1 MTTPTLDDM
10 RRILLEHQ
18 RVQWLEEHTLKLMA
32 LDDERKTAMNFPRQI
47 LDAPAVPL
55 SLVSNKLLHLA
66 AFDGMDTEAR
76 ARWIRKNIA
85 AVNCTLISK
94 EEARATYK
102 CAAELVRIDA

>member
-1 MTTPTLDDM
+1 M
-10 RRILLEHQ
+10 RQLLLEHQ
-18 RVQWLEEHTLKLMA
+18 RVQWLEEHILKLLA

-66 AFDGMDTEAR
+66 AFDGMDTAER
-76 ARWIRKNIA
+76 ARWIRANLA

-94 EEARATYK
+94 DEARRDFQ
-102 CAAELVRIDA
+102 CGAELIRIDG